1 MKTTGKLTRIFA
13 LVLCAMMLVLTL
25 ASCGAK
31 NTVVLSYTADNGKT
45 YTMTEAEFDLLMK
58 RRKYEIFAS
67 YGYPS
72 AWDTKEFWNSDS
84 GDNKTLNSVVKES
97 VVETAKSSL
106 IEKYLMDKYGLTIE
120 GNDETKKSMENA
132 QATLKQ
138 MIKTLGGKGA
148 FKRYWGY
155 TTEDHITY
163 TGLQLASGLVR
174 DHLYGHSHDDHHVE
188 GLTPITDE
196 QKESYYKENYKQY
209 LMILINTKQDIKKD
223 DDGNLVYVCYDKNGK
238 EVEVTDISEEYL
250 KEKEYTLAYTYK
262 YEDIKDEDRKT
273 EKKELQDVILAEL
286 KGGADF
292 KEVALKYSDEFL
304 THYYENGYMVSG
316 DLISDNDGIAK
327 KAIDKLEVGDYT
339 EEAFSLQSGKYVYIV
354 KRVELTEKAYTHAE
368 DDAEE
373 TEYKDI
379 FKNFETTVIDYEYSE
394 LLKEYAKSIVVNEK
408 VIEKY
413 NMIDTYLSKDIY
425 YTYG

>member
-120 GNDETKKSMENA
+120 GNDETKKSMADA

-174 DHLYGHSHDDHHVE
+174 DHLYGHSHDDHHIE

-196 QKESYYKENYKQY
+196 QKESFYKENYKQY

-316 DLISDNDGIAK
+316 DLISDDTAK

-379 FKNFETTVIDYEYSE
+379 FKNFETSVIDYEYSE
-394 LLKEYAKSIVVNEK
+394 LLKEYAKSIVVNES

>member
-13 LVLCAMMLVLTL
+13 LVLCAVMLVLTL

-72 AWDTKEFWNSDS
+72 AWDTAEFWNSDS
-84 GDNKTLNSVVKES
+84 GDNKTLNAVVKES

-106 IEKYLMDKYGLTIE
+106 IEKYLMDKYSLSIE
-120 GNDETKKSMENA
+120 GNDETRKSMEDA

-138 MIKTLGGKGA
+138 MIKTLGGTGA

-174 DHLYGHSHDDHHVE
+174 DYLYGHSHDDHHVE
-188 GLTPITDE
+188 GITPITDE

-304 THYYENGYMVSG
+304 THYYEDGYMVSG
-316 DLISDNDGIAK
+316 DLISDDVAR

-339 EEAFSLQSGKYVYIV
+339 EEAFSLSSGKYVYIV

-379 FKNFETTVIDYEYSE
+379 FKNFETSVIDYEYSE

>member
-120 GNDETKKSMENA
+120 GNDETKKSMADA

-174 DHLYGHSHDDHHVE
+174 DHLYGHSHDDHHIE

-196 QKESYYKENYKQY
+196 QKESFYKENYKQY

-250 KEKEYTLAYTYK
+250 NEKEYTLAYTYK

-316 DLISDNDGIAK
+316 DLISDDTAK

-379 FKNFETTVIDYEYSE
+379 FKNFETSVIDYEYSE
-394 LLKEYAKSIVVNEK
+394 LLKEYAKSIVVNES